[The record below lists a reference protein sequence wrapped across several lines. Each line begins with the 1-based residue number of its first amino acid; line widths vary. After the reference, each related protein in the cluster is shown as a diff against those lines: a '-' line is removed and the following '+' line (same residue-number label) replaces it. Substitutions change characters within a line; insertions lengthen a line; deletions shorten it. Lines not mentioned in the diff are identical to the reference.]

1 MDKFPMTVADV
12 YPATRPS
19 RTRVSS
25 ARHPLDSRGERTEEK
40 ASLEK
45 LLGQKE
51 NFLSLVLSLDRNA
64 LCKLQR
70 SIRGVTTP
78 RSAGS

>member
-25 ARHPLDSRGERTEEK
+25 ARHPLDSHGEHTEEK
-40 ASLEK
+40 VGLEK
-45 LLGQKE
+45 LLGKKE
-51 NFLSLVLSLDRNA
+51 IFLSLVLSLDRNA
-64 LCKLQR
+64 LCKLQS

-78 RSAGS
+78 RSVGS